1 MPWSPSIGMGITEPP
16 HSTENPAQN
25 AIRGSEEL
33 TGKTLDF
40 IDGKVEGFGQ
50 LEGLP
55 DTKADGPL
63 LQPESKKE
71 TARWGGFLF
80 GGR

>member
-1 MPWSPSIGMGITEPP
+1 MPWSPSISMGITEPE
-16 HSTENPAQN
+16 HKQYDKVQN
-25 AIRGSEEL
+25 VIRGSEEL
-33 TGKTLDF
+33 TGKTLGF

-50 LEGLP
+50 LESLP

-63 LQPESKKE
+63 LRPESKKE